1 MTSFAKWY
9 YSNEKPSMSIGLY
22 NKYIEGDPS
31 EWRDDATAIQLAT
44 RAHLQ
49 TLGIWNS
56 LTKEERD
63 WTLANASE
71 VGLSWIDAMIVT
83 GEPQL
88 VGLKTRLADG
98 TWEDGG
104 HAVLAYR
111 YANGMFDIYDPNFP
125 GSNASARMRQIP
137 FTLATGFNESYVS
150 GLSAADG
157 SVFNVFYHASSKMA
171 STPNA
176 YFALYQAA
184 ETKFKDDTLFPT
196 VRLTSLHTTPSGTT
210 PEDTDG
216 DGVRD
221 TPQNKAVISGTI
233 TGGKQQVNSTLL
245 FVSNQKFVAR
255 VIAGEFSQEVPL
267 YQGDNDLVILATD
280 TDTFS
285 DWAGF
290 LKDAIRCNTT
300 KASMT
305 ITLTWDQDN
314 SDVDLHVLEPEPSAR
329 HIYYANS
336 GGNFDAPYLDM
347 DNTYGYGPEHYLA
360 TENMTLP
367 NTTTLYG
374 TYQVRVEYYADHSG
388 SEETQ
393 PITWHLNVRYLA
405 FKNTNTGQEFWN
417 EESTSGTLTVS
428 DTSGTG
434 NFFNA
439 SPAWSATWTI
449 TYNQPNPQ
457 DYTIPPPPQTHLP

>member
-1 MTSFAKWY
+1 
-9 YSNEKPSMSIGLY
+9 
-22 NKYIEGDPS
+22 
-31 EWRDDATAIQLAT
+31 
-44 RAHLQ
+44 
-49 TLGIWNS
+49 
-56 LTKEERD
+56 
-63 WTLANASE
+63 
-71 VGLSWIDAMIVT
+71 
-83 GEPQL
+83 
-88 VGLKTRLADG
+88 
-98 TWEDGG
+98 
-104 HAVLAYR
+104 
-111 YANGMFDIYDPNFP
+111 
-125 GSNASARMRQIP
+125 
-137 FTLATGFNESYVS
+137 
-150 GLSAADG
+150 
-157 SVFNVFYHASSKMA
+157 
-171 STPNA
+171 
-176 YFALYQAA
+176 
-184 ETKFKDDTLFPT
+184 
-196 VRLTSLHTTPSGTT
+196 
-210 PEDTDG
+210 
-216 DGVRD
+216 
-221 TPQNKAVISGTI
+221 
-233 TGGKQQVNSTLL
+233 
-245 FVSNQKFVAR
+245 
-255 VIAGEFSQEVPL
+255 
-267 YQGDNDLVILATD
+267 
-280 TDTFS
+280 
-285 DWAGF
+285 
-290 LKDAIRCNTT
+290 
-300 KASMT
+300 MT

-336 GGNFDAPYLDM
+336 GGSFDAPYLDM